1 MRISNLM
8 SKWFGDAQKLG
19 SCTQDA
25 VGSVLLIGLFLSAST
40 REKRSSFGLS
50 LVSKSSELGCIDIV
64 HSSCSAE
71 YGTEARLMGSV
82 CFRGLL
88 PLVLVFY
95 ETPCQQKAIM
105 QPLVSLGI
113 VSRRKK
119 YKVRFLNA
127 RGSLT
132 EMDKEV
138 SDNSMDPTLANVNGR
153 LENLAT
159 CTEPTI
165 VYSSAREV
173 AATHHLGKFLGIH
186 RDTNDGLVAEH
197 IRSQID
203 TK

>member
-1 MRISNLM
+1 ME
-8 SKWFGDAQKLG
+8 FEG

-25 VGSVLLIGLFLSAST
+25 VGSVLLKGLFLSAST
-40 REKRSSFGLS
+40 RENQSSFGLS
-50 LVSKSSELGCIDIV
+50 TSKSLELKV
-64 HSSCSAE
+64 HLQIFPHK
-71 YGTEARLMGSV
+71 TRLMGSV
-82 CFRGLL
+82 RFWGLL
-88 PLVLVFY
+88 PLVLVFYY

-138 SDNSMDPTLANVNGR
+138 SDNSMDSTLANVNGR

>member
-1 MRISNLM
+1 MDRG
-8 SKWFGDAQKLG
+8 KPD
-19 SCTQDA
+19 
-25 VGSVLLIGLFLSAST
+25 
-40 REKRSSFGLS
+40 RS
-50 LVSKSSELGCIDIV
+50 
-64 HSSCSAE
+64 
-71 YGTEARLMGSV
+71 
-82 CFRGLL
+82 
-88 PLVLVFY
+88 
-95 ETPCQQKAIM
+95 Q
-105 QPLVSLGI
+105 VSLGI

-138 SDNSMDPTLANVNGR
+138 SDNSMDSTLANVNGR

-173 AATHHLGKFLGIH
+173 AATHHLGKVLGIH

-197 IRSQID
+197 IRRQID